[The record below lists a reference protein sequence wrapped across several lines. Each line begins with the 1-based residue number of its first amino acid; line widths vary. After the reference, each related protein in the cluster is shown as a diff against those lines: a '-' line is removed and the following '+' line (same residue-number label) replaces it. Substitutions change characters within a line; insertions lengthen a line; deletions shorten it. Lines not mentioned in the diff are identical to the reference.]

1 MDGSPAGPAAAI
13 GLHVVTDDGNRCGC
27 DAYDGLWMPSSAC
40 SNRREGGCI
49 AGCCYGDVRADG
61 STQNPAGC
69 LLPLLTLL
77 ASRSFD
83 MDSGSP

>member
-40 SNRREGGCI
+40 SNRREGGGG
-49 AGCCYGDVRADG
+49 A
-61 STQNPAGC
+61 
-69 LLPLLTLL
+69 LL
-77 ASRSFD
+77 AAATATFVPTARRRIRLAVCSLF
-83 MDSGSP
+83 